1 MTGQKKYIGKLTDD
15 AVMSCSRLPAL
26 FGASPWSSP
35 NDELRKSLMAR
46 GAKFNSDAPIFAGNE
61 AAQHGNNL
69 EGYILLTG
77 AERLGL
83 KIDAEI
89 TERVEA
95 FDIPL
100 QGSLDGILYGD
111 GRTVSTDPAQ
121 GIYCYNAESV
131 TLDGPGVAEAKLT
144 NDYPSDQPRAYRGP
158 LQCQGLQMCA
168 GFKWHAIFTFFRG
181 TELRIFIGATD
192 EAIQAKIRHDVLDFQ
207 SRLDLYHRDG
217 VTDWYPAMNAN
228 DASATYGAAEDD
240 LPPITLDGDVNTLA
254 REMIAIKA
262 EIKEKN
268 ARIDE
273 IQTVIMDRMGL
284 HDTAFVMDGERAVA
298 ELKWG
303 MTPASKEYVVK
314 ARPPARA
321 KSLRIKEFRN
331 D

>member
-26 FGASPWSSP
+26 FGVSPWSSP

-46 GAKFNSDAPIFAGNE
+46 GVKFESDTLQFTGNE
-61 AAQHGNNL
+61 AATHGNNL
-69 EGYILLTG
+69 EGYILIEG
-77 AERLGL
+77 ARKLGL
-83 KIDAEI
+83 EIDAEI
-89 TERVEA
+89 TERVAA

-111 GRTVSTDPAQ
+111 GRTVTHDPAN
-121 GIYCYNAESV
+121 GIYCYNSDSV
-131 TLDGPGVAEAKLT
+131 TLLGSGVAEAKLT

-158 LQCQGLQMCA
+158 IQCQGLQICT

-181 TELRIFIGATD
+181 TELRVFLGTGDA
-192 EAIQAKIRHDVLDFQ
+192 AIQAKIRHDVLDFQ
-207 SRLDLYHRDG
+207 SRLDMQARDG
-217 VTDWYPAMNAN
+217 VCDWYPAMSVN
-228 DASATYGAAEDD
+228 DASATYGSAEDD
-240 LPPITLDGDVNTLA
+240 LPPITLDADMSALA

-262 EIKEKN
+262 DIKAKN

-284 HDTAFVMDGERAVA
+284 HTTAFVTDGTRNVA

-321 KSLRIKEFRN
+321 KSLKIKEFNN